1 MQSTDP
7 VEFYKGKLFAGPM
20 VRASNLPF
28 RLMCLENGADGV
40 YGPATSCDSILASHY
55 DKSENP
61 YVMYFGWPDH
71 PHVHFHTAPEEEG
84 KLVFQLLA
92 NDPNKAVEAAKIVAQ
107 FADAIDLN
115 CGCPESFATSRNT
128 GSALMKEPELVASVV
143 SALRRNFSLPIS
155 VKHRIHTNIE
165 ESIQF
170 AVACQNAGASAI
182 AVHGRLKEQ
191 KNKGNVA
198 YDDMKLVFDHINVA
212 KIGNGGVKNRQMA
225 QEMMEKTGCD
235 SVIIS
240 SEALKNPTIFSK
252 TYVEKNPLLL
262 ARRYIDIAIEHG
274 CDDRHEWSWHVSTM
288 LGKYR
293 HVTKSP
299 DYEPLTRIKD
309 LHEMKTFLARDGIFP
324 MPDYALVE
332 NSDDEQ

>member
-1 MQSTDP
+1 MEDP
-7 VEFYKGKLFAGPM
+7 SNFYKGKIFAGPM

-40 YGPATSCDSILASHY
+40 YGPATSCDAIIASHY
-55 DKSENP
+55 NKEEDP
-61 YVMYFGWPDH
+61 YTMYFGWPSN
-71 PHVHFHTAPEEEG
+71 PHVHFHTAPEEKG
-84 KLVFQLLA
+84 KLVFQILA
-92 NDPNKAVEAAKIVAQ
+92 NDPNKAVEAAKTVVQ

-128 GSALMKEPELVASVV
+128 GSALMSEPELVSNVV
-143 SALRRNFSLPIS
+143 SALRRNFSIPIS
-155 VKHRIHTNIE
+155 VKHRIHHNIE

-191 KNKGNVA
+191 KNKGSVA
-198 YDDMKLVFDHINVA
+198 YDNMKLVFDHINVA
-212 KIGNGGVKNRQMA
+212 KIGNGGVKNREMA

-240 SEALKNPTIFSK
+240 GAALKNPTIFSK
-252 TYVEKNPLLL
+252 THVETNPLLV
-262 ARRYIDIAIEHG
+262 ARRYIDIAMKYKCE
-274 CDDRHEWSWHVSTM
+274 DRHEWSWSVCTQ

-293 HVTKSP
+293 HVTKTP
-299 DYEPLTRIKD
+299 QYEEMTHIKD
-309 LHEMKTFLARDGIFP
+309 LKEMHDFLYRDDIFP
-324 MPDYALVE
+324 MSTIPMDT
-332 NSDDEQ
+332 SDDE